1 MAMPKRRG
9 MAMFHI
15 HMGPMSLNDNIIYI
29 IWLVVDLPLWKIWVR
44 QLGWWHSQLI
54 WKVIKFLFQT
64 TNQQVLYIVLLFWFP
79 QELGLLQ
86 INVTKNSPE
95 QIRDLVTGWCSSRC
109 TLLKKPI
116 MAVSSN
122 GGSPSHQSC
131 WKMTTGWSPSTPI
144 TRRKPPIY
152 KHIIIIMVSFR

>member
-109 TLLKKPI
+109 TLLKKT
-116 MAVSSN
+116 N
-122 GGSPSHQSC
+122 YGGFFKWGIAKSPELL
-131 WKMTTGWSPSTPI
+131 KMTTGWSPSTPI
-144 TRRKPPIY
+144 TRRKLQFTSIL
-152 KHIIIIMVSFR
+152 